1 MQPLNRLD
9 VFYFLVRISVG
20 PPGFWFSHRSVSG
33 IVAPWVSLSAC
44 NHMCVHTCVS
54 CVCVCVCV
62 CVCFLFCLSGSRTPL
77 CVSVFACRFIH
88 TLDTGQK
95 QLGETQR
102 PLLLILNKHLLTY
115 RNTVLCP
122 NTQDQLTFM
131 LPSNHFRDFFESQL
145 SELQIVISR
154 VSLWVFTVLI

>member
-33 IVAPWVSLSAC
+33 IVGQWVSLSAC

-62 CVCFLFCLSGSRTPL
+62 VCVFPVLSVRQQDSPLCECVCVQVNYSY
-77 CVSVFACRFIH
+77 
-88 TLDTGQK
+88 TGH
-95 QLGETQR
+95 R
-102 PLLLILNKHLLTY
+102 PKAVRRNTAAPSAADPQQHLLTY

-131 LPSNHFRDFFESQL
+131 LPSNHFRDLF
-145 SELQIVISR
+145 
-154 VSLWVFTVLI
+154 